1 MGLCSRLKSEFS
13 FLRGNVLVM
22 MLTWLLM
29 NFAGA
34 IPSTYYS
41 LYILDLGGTPF
52 IIGIIDFVSF
62 LALALVQFPGGYLAD
77 KHGRRRIIVTFTFG
91 IALSYLIFALAPSWH
106 FILLGVALAN
116 LFLIYQP
123 ALQAILADSIP
134 AEKRGLG
141 FSMGMFVNNLAA
153 ILSPAVAAFLLLAF
167 QGLVPAMRIAYFIVV
182 GFYLAAALLRTKLT
196 ETLQVKDD
204 GVSLASAIKDYP
216 KAVKEG
222 LSVWKKLPP
231 SMFYL
236 FLTNALS
243 SFIFAMTFSYL
254 LVYAKEILYIDEFNW
269 ALLMMWFT
277 ASMILSALP
286 AGKLADRVGRKKPL
300 VASWILLAAYPL
312 LFAFGN
318 LSLLYLAFLFF
329 GVSNA
334 LFAAAYQ
341 ALEADLVPREFR
353 GKEVGCSQFIM
364 YILMAI
370 GGLSGGFFYQYVS
383 PLLPFLLSF
392 VVTIPCTL
400 ISLLFIE
407 ETATKQA

>member
-1 MGLCSRLKSEFS
+1 
-13 FLRGNVLVM
+13 
-22 MLTWLLM
+22 M

-41 LYILDLGGTPF
+41 LYILALGGTPF
-52 IIGIIDFVSF
+52 IIGIIDFVAF

-77 KHGRRRIIVTFTFG
+77 KHGRRGIIVTFTFG
-91 IALSYLIFALAPSWH
+91 MALSYFIFALAPSWH
-106 FILLGVALAN
+106 FILLGVALTN

-134 AEKRGLG
+134 PEKRGLG
-141 FSMGMFVNNLAA
+141 FSMGMFVNNLAS
-153 ILSPAVAAFLLLAF
+153 ILSPAVAAFLLLAL
-167 QGLVPAMRIAYFIVV
+167 QGLVPAMRIAYFLVV
-182 GFYLAAALLRTKLT
+182 GFYLAAAVLRIKLT

-204 GVSLASAIKDYP
+204 EVSLTSAIKDYP
-216 KAVKEG
+216 KAVKQG
-222 LSVWKKLPP
+222 LSVWKALPR

-269 ALLMMWFT
+269 ALLMMWFA

-286 AGKLADRVGRKKPL
+286 AGKLADLVGRKKPL
-300 VASWILLAAYPL
+300 VASWILLGAYPL
-312 LFAFGN
+312 LFIYGN
-318 LSLLYLAFLFF
+318 LPLLYVAFLFF

-334 LFAAAYQ
+334 LFIAAYQ
-341 ALEADLVPREFR
+341 ALEADLVPRELR

-370 GGLSGGFFYQYVS
+370 GGLAGGFLYQYVS
-383 PLLPFLLSF
+383 PLLPFILSF
-392 VVTIPCTL
+392 LVTIPCTL
-400 ISLLFIE
+400 ISLLFIN